1 MVTALWAVIALT
13 PVATRGFLMFRF
25 RKHGAT
31 DLPVEQLNREG
42 HRGLILALAGFSFT
56 GLIAL
61 AVLDQALQKNFEL
74 ATVYLVVSFMAFML
88 ALNMQSYKSRRWQ
101 DDVGTIAADVA
112 MLSMLLSVLA
122 ILLTGRPS
130 PMIRIVAA
138 LGLLIWLVDHVVR
151 LRIEW
156 RYRKEL

>member
-1 MVTALWAVIALT
+1 MPSVCWALVSLL
-13 PVATRGFLMFRF
+13 PLGTRGLIMLRF
-25 RKHGAT
+25 HKHGRT
-31 DLPVEQLNREG
+31 DLPTGQLDREG

-74 ATVYLVVSFMAFML
+74 ATVYLVVSFMAFMF

-101 DDVGTIAADVA
+101 DDIGTIAADIA
-112 MLSMLLSVLA
+112 TLSMLLSVIAVLF
-122 ILLTGRPS
+122 TGRPS
-130 PMIRIVAA
+130 SAIRAVAA
-138 LGLLIWLVDHVVR
+138 LGLLIWFVDHAVR
-151 LRIEW
+151 LGIEW